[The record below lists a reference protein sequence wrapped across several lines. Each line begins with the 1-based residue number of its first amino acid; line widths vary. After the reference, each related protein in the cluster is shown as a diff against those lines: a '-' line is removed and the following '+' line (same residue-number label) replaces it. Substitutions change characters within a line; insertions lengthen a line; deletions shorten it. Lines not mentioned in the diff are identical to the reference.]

1 MFHRLGV
8 LIGHVSDTP
17 SQTRIAVLL
26 GIPAFGLME
35 FAFHIGLARLG
46 ASPVI
51 DAAIDAALTGIF
63 FGLVLWSFLTAISE
77 RRKRVRQDLERI
89 AELNHEIRNAL
100 EIIAH
105 SHFAAE
111 ARHRAMVLES
121 VSRIDVVLKRVF
133 PARMRF

>member
-26 GIPAFGLME
+26 GVLASGLME

-46 ASPVI
+46 TSPLT
-51 DAAIDAALTGIF
+51 DAVIDAALTGIF
-63 FGLVLWSFLTAISE
+63 FGLVLWSFLNAISE
-77 RRKRVRQDLERI
+77 RRKRLRQDLVRI
-89 AELNHEIRNAL
+89 AELNNEIRNAL
-100 EIIAH
+100 EIIVD
-105 SHFAAE
+105 SHFDAE

-121 VSRIDVVLKRVF
+121 VSRIDVVLNRILPVG
-133 PARMRF
+133 